1 MNGIATQS
9 RPEVDAQELELS
21 RTTEVSRDDNVINNI
36 AQRCFWQ
43 ELSLRSEDASIQMA
57 QF

>member
-43 ELSLRSEDASIQMA
+43 ELSLRSEGACIHMA
-57 QF
+57 QS